1 MMGRLPVKGAFNGEA
16 FFFELQ
22 NQRED
27 RRRRAA
33 VEERAAARACEPR
46 DVRILRDED
55 QCDVCVSS
63 LRLQL
68 SQLMLGELESPQIAP
83 HKFKDRR

>member
-1 MMGRLPVKGAFNGEA
+1 MKSAFNRDA

-27 RRRRAA
+27 RGRRPA
-33 VEERAAARACEPR
+33 VEERAPPR
-46 DVRILRDED
+46 TRETRNVWILRDED
-55 QCDVCVSS
+55 QRDVCIAS

-68 SQLMLGELESPQIAP
+68 SQLMLGELESPKIAP
-83 HKFKDRR
+83 NKFKDRR